1 MKQTA
6 PSFRLGKGILVLVA
20 FIAFVLAGGVLKL
33 TSSVI
38 LPFTIAV
45 FFAFVINPMVAFLE
59 KLHIN
64 RLFSIIL
71 VVAMI
76 TAGLYLLGMVF
87 LASAKAILSLYP
99 KYDSR
104 LNEIYLWLSGVL
116 ELPYD
121 EHLSFFEN
129 VWAQLGVRTRVMQF
143 TLSFSNGFIIFLKS
157 AVMMALFVV
166 FLLIE
171 AANVMEKIEIAFDQ
185 KWAGPIKKIGAD
197 VARQVSRYLSAK
209 FFISLATGVLVA
221 LGLGAAGLEFALVWG
236 IIQFILNFI
245 PNIGSIAVGAGAV
258 LFSILQFWP
267 EPAPV
272 IAVGAIMLA
281 TNFVIGNVIEPKIM
295 GDNLGLS
302 PIVIL
307 ISLVCWGWIWGF
319 AGMILAVPMM
329 VIIKIFC
336 ENIPFLEPLSIL
348 LGSRKAALAKKAE
361 MTERE
366 QEEQRE

>member
-6 PSFRLGKGILVLVA
+6 YTFKSSKGTFILVA
-20 FIAFVLAGGVLKL
+20 FIACVLGGGVLKL
-33 TSSVI
+33 TASVI

-45 FFAFVINPMVAFLE
+45 FLAFVINPMVIFLE

-64 RLFSIIL
+64 RIFSIIL
-71 VVAMI
+71 VVFMI
-76 TAGLYLLGMVF
+76 IAGLYLVGMALF
-87 LASAKAILSLYP
+87 ASGRAILGLYP
-99 KYDSR
+99 KYETR
-104 LNEIYLWLSGVL
+104 LTEIYLWLSDFM

-129 VWAQLGVRTRVMQF
+129 VWAQLGVRAQIMQF
-143 TLSFSNGFIIFLKS
+143 TFSFSNAFIEFLKD
-157 AVMMALFVV
+157 AMMMTLFMV

-171 AANVMEKIEIAFDQ
+171 AAHVMEKIEVAFAR
-185 KWAGPIKKIGAD
+185 KWAEPIKKIGAD

-209 FFISLATGVLVA
+209 FFISLATGVFVT
-221 LGLGAAGLEFALVWG
+221 LGLTVVGLEFAVVWG

-245 PNIGSIAVGAGAV
+245 PNIGSIAVGAGAA

-267 EPAPV
+267 NPGPV
-272 IAVGAIMLA
+272 IAVCAIMVV
-281 TNFVIGNVIEPKIM
+281 TNFVIGNVVEPKIM

-302 PIVIL
+302 PLVIL
-307 ISLVCWGWIWGF
+307 ISLVCWGWVWGF
-319 AGMILAVPMM
+319 VGMILAVPMM

-336 ENIPFLEPLSIL
+336 ENVPFLEPLSIL

-361 MTERE
+361 MERE
-366 QEEQRE
+366 EGG